1 MDTIKNYFS
10 KGYLVRYIIKYF
22 TLVCFLLFGSLHAIE
37 KPTFITP
44 EEAFKV
50 SAIQD
55 AESIKI
61 QFDIH
66 QGVYL
71 YDDKIKI
78 ELVEPKKIDL
88 TPSIKRPPAENFHD
102 YMTQR
107 KSFELIVPQAL
118 LHQYSPKG
126 SFTLKV
132 SYQGCAE
139 AGICYQPLST
149 QFSFPKKGSAA
160 LSEQEGIAAQLASGN
175 VAFVLLSFFGF
186 GLLLSLTPC
195 VFPMIPILSSIIVS
209 QPSVSMGAKKGFLLS
224 LIYVLAMSLA
234 YTIAGIL
241 AALFGANLQVSMQN
255 PWVISLF
262 SAIFVLLALSMFGF
276 YEIKMPNFIQNRV
289 NKKSGEAQAQGVIG
303 IAIMGFLSALIVGPC
318 VAAPLAGA
326 LIYIGQSGDALLGG
340 AALFVMSLGMGA
352 PLLLIGTTAGRYM
365 PRPGVWMQ
373 NITAFFGVLLLGV
386 AIWMLSRILP
396 GNATMALWML
406 LVICSSIYFG
416 ALEPF
421 VSTTRGWQKL
431 LKSFLFIILLYGVML
446 FFGLLSGATNPLMP
460 LEKLTLKTNTQE
472 NVTKSIFKRV
482 KNLEELT
489 KTLKTSEQVVMLDF
503 YADWC
508 VNCIEFEQFTFSD
521 PRVRAK
527 LASLTL
533 LQADVTKNSDDDK
546 VLQKT
551 FNIFGPPAILFF
563 KNGKEISELRLVGY
577 KNADEFLAHLE
588 KLGL

>member
-1 MDTIKNYFS
+1 VQS
-10 KGYLVRYIIKYF
+10 IIKYF
-22 TLVCFLLFGSLHAIE
+22 TLFFLLLSPLLAIE
-37 KPTFITP
+37 KPTFLTP

-50 SAIQD
+50 STIHDMQ
-55 AESIKI
+55 SVYI

-66 QGVYL
+66 KGVYL

-78 ELVEPKKIDL
+78 ELIEPKKIDL
-88 TPSIKRPPAENFHD
+88 TAFIKRPVAEKFHD
-102 YMTQR
+102 YLTQR
-107 KSFELIVPQAL
+107 KSFELIIPQTL
-118 LHQYSPKG
+118 LNQYGAKG
-126 SFTLKV
+126 SFTLQV

-139 AGICYQPLST
+139 AGICYQPLFT
-149 QFSFPKKGSAA
+149 QFNFQKEEGIKA

-175 VAFVLLSFFGF
+175 IVWVLLSFFGF

-209 QPSVSMGAKKGFLLS
+209 QPSVSMGAKKGFFLS

-234 YTIAGIL
+234 YTIAGVL
-241 AALFGANLQVSMQN
+241 AALFGANLQVAMQS

-262 SAIFVLLALSMFGF
+262 SAVFVLLALSMFGF
-276 YEIKMPNFIQNRV
+276 YEIKMPNFIQNRL

-340 AALFVMSLGMGA
+340 AALFVMSLGMGV

-386 AIWMLSRILP
+386 AIWMLSRILLSSI
-396 GNATMALWML
+396 TMALWML
-406 LVICSSIYFG
+406 LVICSSYYFG
-416 ALEPF
+416 ALESF
-421 VSTTRGWQKL
+421 GQTTRGWQKL
-431 LKSFLFIILLYGVML
+431 LKSLLLIVLLYGVLL
-446 FFGLLSGATNPLMP
+446 FVGLISGATNPLMP
-460 LEKLTLKTNTQE
+460 LEKLTFKEGTQE
-472 NVTKSIFKRV
+472 SLSKSAFTKI
-482 KNLEELT
+482 KNLDELN
-489 KTLKTSEQVVMLDF
+489 KAINASSKPVILDF

-508 VNCIEFEQFTFSD
+508 VNCKEFEQFTFSD
-521 PRVRAK
+521 SRVKAK
-527 LASLTL
+527 LASFTL
-533 LQADVTKNSDDDK
+533 LQVDVTQNNEDDK
-546 VLQKT
+546 ALQKL
-551 FNIFGPPAILFF
+551 FNIYGPPAILFF
-563 KNGKEISELRLVGY
+563 KKGKEITELRLVGY

-588 KLGL
+588 KIGL